1 MYKIKNMTTKDILS
15 NIYYGTIRQ
24 IAEDLIKQVEDHEVF
39 FSKSKQKEDD
49 SELER
54 INKLLE
60 LTKET
65 ILVYCGEGGI
75 PLENTNFKE
84 FTIKH
89 FPEILDSLRKN

>member
-1 MYKIKNMTTKDILS
+1 MYQIKKDMTAKDILS
-15 NIYYGTIRQ
+15 NVYYGTIRQ
-24 IAEDLIKQVEDHEVF
+24 IAEDLIKQIEDHESF
-39 FSKSKQKEDD
+39 FSKSKEKEDD
-49 SELER
+49 FEIER

-75 PLENTNFKE
+75 PLESTDFEK

-89 FPEILDSLRKN
+89 FPEILDSLR

>member
-1 MYKIKNMTTKDILS
+1 MTAKDILS
-15 NIYYGTIRQ
+15 NVYYGTIRQ
-24 IAEDLIKQVEDHEVF
+24 IAEDLIKQVEDHEGF
-39 FSKSKQKEDD
+39 FSKSKEKEDA

-75 PLENTNFKE
+75 PLESTEFQE

-89 FPEILDSLRKN
+89 FPEILDSLR